1 MLDTLLRN
9 IVYGTTYY
17 ALEHIGAN
25 QDACI
30 NILIAKKKKGEL
42 TVVDKTK
49 VFEIDEVREFNKK
62 LKSAH
67 LIINNNQ
74 VLQKTIDNIQTLSEV
89 VLINQAFPNIDLNAF
104 YHQIIRVRE
113 KAYVYICRKEYVDT
127 LIQKYEDQTIYITQW
142 SIGNTPIAA
151 LLPLLKKES
160 IIQTPQSAIF
170 IDNGAIR
177 SIDRIET
184 GNYQNEYY
192 DVEGIKVEGS
202 YINALGAIVATLGG
216 VSKDIVSTNFEEKE
230 IDLQSYFKQHRLFA
244 IGLPV
249 AIGILLL
256 IFLVNFLFYNH
267 YYTKVNYLNEIGG
280 SNVLQKELLIKKD
293 SIVDQKQ
300 KLFEDLIAS
309 ASSSSSYFIDRV
321 IGEMPS
327 TILLDQLQ
335 YHPLVKK
342 PRKNKPIIVQENTLV
357 IHGETTMNNDLS
369 EWISTLEELD
379 FIESVS
385 IGNLEKKGKNT
396 AFSIEILMHS

>member
-9 IVYGTTYY
+9 IIYSTTYY

-30 NILIAKKKKGEL
+30 NILIAKKRKGEL
-42 TVVDKTK
+42 TVVDRAK
-49 VFEIDEVREFNKK
+49 VFEIENVKEYDRK
-62 LKSAH
+62 LKNAH

-89 VLINQAFPNIDLNAF
+89 VLVNQAFPNIDLNAF
-104 YHQIIRVRE
+104 YYQIIRARE

-127 LIQKYEDQTIYITQW
+127 LIRKYEDQAIYITQW
-142 SIGNTPIAA
+142 SVGNTPLVS

-170 IDNGAIR
+170 LDNGELR

-192 DVEGIKVEGS
+192 DVEGIKVEGN
-202 YINALGAIVATLGG
+202 YINALGAIVTSLSG
-216 VSKDIVSTNFEEKE
+216 VDKDKVSTNFEEKE
-230 IDLQSYFKQHRLFA
+230 ADLQSYFKQHRLFA

-249 AIGILLL
+249 VVGVLLI

-300 KLFEDLIAS
+300 KLFEDVIAS
-309 ASSSSSYFIDRV
+309 ASSSSSYIIDQV
-321 IGEMPS
+321 IREMPS

-335 YHPLVKK
+335 YHPFLKK
-342 PRKNKPIIVQENTLV
+342 PRKNKPIVVEENTLI
-357 IHGETTMNNDLS
+357 IHGETTVNNDLS
-369 EWISTLEELD
+369 EWISTLEEID

-385 IGNLEKKGKNT
+385 IGNLKKKGKNT
-396 AFSIEILMHS
+396 AFSIEILIHS

>member
-1 MLDTLLRN
+1 MFDTLLRN
-9 IVYGTTYY
+9 IIYGTTYY

-30 NILIAKKKKGEL
+30 NILIAKKNKGEL

-49 VFEIDEVREFNKK
+49 VSEVEEVREYSRK
-62 LKSAH
+62 LKNAH

-74 VLQKTIDNIQTLSEV
+74 VLQKTIENIQTLSEV
-89 VLINQAFPNIDLNAF
+89 VLVNQAFPNIDLNAF
-104 YHQIIRVRE
+104 YYQIIRARE
-113 KAYVYICRKEYVDT
+113 KAYVYICRKEYIDT
-127 LIQKYEDQTIYITQW
+127 LIQKYEDQAIYITQW
-142 SIGNTPIAA
+142 SIGNTPIVA

-170 IDNGAIR
+170 LDNGEIR

-192 DVEGIKVEGS
+192 DVDGIKVEGS
-202 YINALGAIVATLGG
+202 HINALGAIIATLGG
-216 VSKDIVSTNFEEKE
+216 VGKDIVSTNFEEKE
-230 IDLQSYFKQHRLFA
+230 VGQQSYFKQHRLFA

-249 AIGILLL
+249 AVGILLL

-300 KLFEDLIAS
+300 KLFEDVIAS

-335 YHPLVKK
+335 YHPLLKK
-342 PRKNKPIIVQENTLV
+342 PRKNKPIVVQENTLV
-357 IHGETTMNNDLS
+357 IRGETTVNNDLS

-396 AFSIEILMHS
+396 AFSIEILIHS

>member
-1 MLDTLLRN
+1 MFDTLSQN
-9 IVYGTTYY
+9 IIYGTTYY
-17 ALEHIGAN
+17 ALEHIGVN
-25 QDACI
+25 QDARI
-30 NILIAKKKKGEL
+30 NILIAKKRKGEL
-42 TVVDKTK
+42 IVVDKRNVSQIENVK
-49 VFEIDEVREFNKK
+49 EYNKK
-62 LKSAH
+62 LKNAH

-74 VLQKTIDNIQTLSEV
+74 VLQKKIDTIQMPSDV
-89 VLINQAFPNIDLNAF
+89 VLVNQAFPNIDLKAF
-104 YHQIIRVRE
+104 YYQIIRA
-113 KAYVYICRKEYVDT
+113 KTKTYVYICRKEYVDT
-127 LIQKYEDQTIYITQW
+127 LIQNYEDQGIFITKW
-142 SIGNTPIAA
+142 SVGNTSIVS
-151 LLPLLKKES
+151 LLPLFKEES
-160 IIQTPQSAIF
+160 IIQTPQSIIF
-170 IDNGAIR
+170 IDNGEIR

-184 GNYQNEYY
+184 GSYQNEYY
-192 DVEGIKVEGS
+192 DVEGIKIEGI
-202 YINALGAIVATLGG
+202 YINTLGAIVATLGG
-216 VSKDIVSTNFEEKE
+216 VSKDIVFTNFEEKE
-230 IDLQSYFKQHRLFA
+230 ASQQSYFKQHRLFA

-300 KLFEDLIAS
+300 KLFEDVIAS

-335 YHPLVKK
+335 YHPLLKK
-342 PRKNKPIIVQENTLV
+342 VRKNKPIIVQENTL
-357 IHGETTMNNDLS
+357 IIRGETTVNNDLS
-369 EWISTLEELD
+369 EWISTLEEFD

-396 AFSIEILMHS
+396 TFSIEILIHS